1 MEATLVLRAA
11 SCWGA
16 WATAMAILKNLNIED
31 ATAAEWLEKAYW
43 LITRVPEPLYRELT
57 QSILD
62 RGLCGGTVRLWAAD
76 WHCGDSLVMLRW
88 QPPNGWVHLLSE
100 TGRRERRGAI
110 HN

>member
-1 MEATLVLRAA
+1 MKRCALSIDMEATLVLRAA

-57 QSILD
+57 KNIID
-62 RGLCGGTVRLWAAD
+62 HGLCGGTVRLWASD
-76 WHCGDSLVMLRW
+76 WHWRQPGDASLAAT
-88 QPPNGWVHLLSE
+88 E
-100 TGRRERRGAI
+100 
-110 HN
+110 